1 MLLFIFLSD
10 SKFLFLVLIFLP
22 HSSKKHNKKATFNS
36 QLVSGPS
43 LPIDYLGYRYF
54 AYIND
59 MLWLSSVKD
68 PFHGQKAFAKN
79 LLDIIACIIL

>member
-1 MLLFIFLSD
+1 MLTYGILSEFVPAKTEGYD
-10 SKFLFLVLIFLP
+10 KNTEIGQDFSLLLI
-22 HSSKKHNKKATFNS
+22 
-36 QLVSGPS
+36 VERIS
-43 LPIDYLGYRYF
+43 LPSGLLIHLGYRYF

-59 MLWLSSVKD
+59 MLWLSLVKD